1 MKKEKNKMNPT
12 DEILAIQ
19 FGKKIREER
28 LGKEYWNLR
37 DNYNELKRFL
47 ADCDDWRS
55 GITAPMC
62 PIELLREQANVMEKY
77 LHILETRAKFEYVDL
92 FRSCGGKAVGKV

>member
-1 MKKEKNKMNPT
+1 MEEKNKMNPT

-19 FGKKIREER
+19 FGKTIREER
-28 LGKEYWNLR
+28 LCKEYWNLR

-47 ADCDDWRS
+47 AVHDNGRS
-55 GITAPMC
+55 GIVPMC
-62 PIELLREQANVMEKY
+62 PIELLREQENVMEKY

-92 FRSCGGKAVGKV
+92 F